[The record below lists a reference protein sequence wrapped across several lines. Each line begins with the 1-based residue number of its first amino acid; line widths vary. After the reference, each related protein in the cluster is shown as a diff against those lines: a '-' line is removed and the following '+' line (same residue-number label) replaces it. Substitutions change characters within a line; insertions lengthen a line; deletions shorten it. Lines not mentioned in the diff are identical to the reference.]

1 MKIQSQESLAPGP
14 APGDLI
20 RAVRTRVGITLTEL
34 SERTGLAVSSLSKL
48 EKGRISLSYDKIML
62 ISRGL
67 GVDMAELLDTSEQPG
82 THPGLGGRRV
92 FQAAGDGQLVETK
105 SYKQLYLATELLN
118 KRFTP
123 LVVELRA
130 RTMEEF
136 RAEFGDFIRHPG
148 DEFVY
153 VVEGEVEFHTEA
165 YAPMHLKTGDSVYF
179 DSEMGHAY
187 LKAADGPCRVL
198 GICAPRG
205 KEDHMKETFVSMS
218 ERLTKLPGKKS
229 EAAARPAKNATKAA
243 RK

>member
-1 MKIQSQESLAPGP
+1 MKIQSHESLVPTP
-14 APGDLI
+14 APGELI

-67 GVDMAELLDTSEQPG
+67 GVDMAELLDTTDQAG

-105 SYKQLYLATELLN
+105 SYRQLYLATELLN

-148 DEFVY
+148 DEFVF

-205 KEDHMKETFVSMS
+205 KEDHMKETFVSVS
-218 ERLTKLPGKKS
+218 ERLSKTPAKKS
-229 EAAARPAKNATKAA
+229 EVGRALKAA
-243 RK
+243 SVKTSKR